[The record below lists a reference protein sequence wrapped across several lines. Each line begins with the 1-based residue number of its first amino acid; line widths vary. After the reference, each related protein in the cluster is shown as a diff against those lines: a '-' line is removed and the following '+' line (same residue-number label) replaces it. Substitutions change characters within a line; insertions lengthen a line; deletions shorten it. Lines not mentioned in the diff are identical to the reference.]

1 MAEQVTER
9 HEATL
14 RDYLGIMF
22 RQKWVI
28 LTVLAIPTIVVLA
41 QSLGSRTL
49 YKSTATVLLRRG
61 QKESAMVP
69 YVTVLPWEEQV
80 SSEEQTATSAVVIA
94 EAQKILDARQSQVPD
109 KDRITIKA
117 GSAEAGIVGESNVL
131 AISYVDHEP
140 TVARMVTQALTEAY
154 IKYREQETRLAPGLL
169 GFFDTRIEEVKA
181 KLGELRQERET
192 FMKEQGVNDL
202 DRKTWTLLDMWE
214 KLSGVLSDAVSAR
227 IVEET
232 KIAQIKK
239 LMTNPDVEV
248 PILEEL
254 LGSESLISTLRK
266 SRDSLKQDLEK
277 MEANY
282 TDKDQRV
289 IALQRQLAETEDQLA
304 REIKQAIV
312 IAEARLA
319 PLVAKENQLRRDVAK
334 VEAQLTGYPEQDAV
348 LADLDARIKT
358 LERDYETLT
367 SRKIDAMVSKESSPE
382 WDIILLSPPSQ
393 PVALRTKDYVRLSLG
408 PLLGLLVGIG
418 LAFLFDSLDHSVKTK
433 SEVESI
439 LGVPVV
445 ACIVDLKD
453 WDRKLKELESKK

>member
-28 LTVLAIPTIVVLA
+28 LTVLAIPTIVVLV
-41 QSLGSRTL
+41 QSVGSRTL

-69 YVTVLPWEEQV
+69 YITVLPWEEQV

-94 EAQKILDARQSQVPD
+94 EAQKILDARHTRVAD
-109 KDRITIKA
+109 KDRIRIRA

-131 AISYVDHEP
+131 AISYVDYKP
-140 TVARMVTQALTEAY
+140 SVARMVTQALTEAY
-154 IKYREQETRLAPGLL
+154 IKYREHEARLAPGLMD
-169 GFFDTRIEEVKA
+169 FFDTRIEEVSA
-181 KLGELRQERET
+181 KLGELRRERET
-192 FMKEQGVNDL
+192 FMKEHGVNDL
-202 DRKTWTLLDMWE
+202 QRKTWTLLDLWE
-214 KLSGVLSDAVSAR
+214 RLSGELSDAVSAR

-232 KIAQIKK
+232 KVAQTRK

-248 PILEEL
+248 PILGEPA
-254 LGSESLISTLRK
+254 GSESLTSTLRK
-266 SRDSLKQDLEK
+266 SRDSLKQELER
-277 MEANY
+277 MQANY

-289 IALQRQLAETEDQLA
+289 VALRRQLAETENQLA
-304 REIKQAIV
+304 KEIRQAVV

-319 PLVAKENQLRRDVAK
+319 PLIAKENQLKRDVAR
-334 VEAQLTGYPEQDAV
+334 VEAQLLGYPEEDAV
-348 LADLDARIKT
+348 LADLDAKIKMF
-358 LERDYETLT
+358 ERDYETLT

-418 LAFLFDSLDHSVKTK
+418 LAFLFDSLDHSLKTK
-433 SEVESI
+433 SEAESV
-439 LGVPVV
+439 LGIPVV
-445 ACIVDLKD
+445 ASIVDLRD
-453 WDRKLKELESKK
+453 WDRKRKELESKK